1 LQEVSGTL
9 LIIKDKINIIM
20 EIKRKNKLSKYPF
33 GRTEIAGTFEI
44 DKADVPSMKT
54 ALKAFNARHGENMV
68 IDYYESQPGRVL
80 VTRIA

>member
-1 LQEVSGTL
+1 
-9 LIIKDKINIIM
+9 M